1 MNFKIKITSSDYIR
15 LMFLLR
21 YRKPY
26 SIFVTILGFV
36 MLALSI
42 RSFSGEDNYVQQPV
56 ILMVFCLMIIIGV
69 PISLYLTSKRNFNS
83 NYRLQ
88 EEIECE
94 LSNDNMKMRG
104 ETFNTESDL
113 NQTYKIEELK
123 NWFLLFQNRT
133 IFNLIPKKGMTVEE
147 INTARNIFRNV
158 KNNRTILKLK

>member
-94 LSNDNMKMRG
+94 LSNV
-104 ETFNTESDL
+104 
-113 NQTYKIEELK
+113 I
-123 NWFLLFQNRT
+123 
-133 IFNLIPKKGMTVEE
+133 
-147 INTARNIFRNV
+147 
-158 KNNRTILKLK
+158 